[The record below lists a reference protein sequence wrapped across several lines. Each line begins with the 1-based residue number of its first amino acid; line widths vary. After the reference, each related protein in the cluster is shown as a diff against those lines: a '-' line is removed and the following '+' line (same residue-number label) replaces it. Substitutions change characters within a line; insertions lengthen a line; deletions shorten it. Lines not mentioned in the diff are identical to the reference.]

1 MRTVADG
8 QRSRHTFRTNDQ
20 TSSFGCPSVDS
31 LDNVNELYISKTLRQ
46 SHRRVTQVSMLLT
59 SCLLSIAQLIL
70 LLLPV
75 PKSTMICL
83 LPVGPTCVDQLAARK
98 INQEEGNER

>member
-20 TSSFGCPSVDS
+20 TSSFRCTSVDS
-31 LDNVNELYISKTLRQ
+31 LDDINELYIGNTLRQ
-46 SHRRVTQVSMLLT
+46 SRRRMTQVSMLLT

-98 INQEEGNER
+98 NNQEEGNER